1 MTRHA
6 SKTRID
12 VFGNVQLFKR
22 SASIINS
29 IPGYGLAPYG
39 LLPYG
44 SPQHQFTTISQIQLW
59 GQILRPTSP
68 GADKYLVI
76 SSLSNFLSRVQ
87 LLNYELWRIRYS
99 EYQTI
104 YSIHL
109 QFQTYEKQLQ
119 VEHSHSRPQRGSLEE
134 FLSHTEMEGNVPRPL
149 IRKVFS
155 YLVTGGYG
163 EVGYGTDGYGGVTLI
178 LNIITQP

>member
-6 SKTRID
+6 SKTKIH
-12 VFGNVQLFKR
+12 VFSRVQLFKR
-22 SASIINS
+22 SAHATTP

-39 LLPYG
+39 LVPYG
-44 SPQHQFTTISQIQLW
+44 SPQHQFTTIEQIPFW
-59 GQILRPTSP
+59 GQILRPTFP

-76 SSLSNFLSRVQ
+76 SSLSNFLSRIQ
-87 LLNYELWRIRYS
+87 LLNYELGRLRYS

-119 VEHSHSRPQRGSLEE
+119 VEHSHSRPQRMSFEE
-134 FLSHTEMEGNVPRPL
+134 FLSSTEMAGSVPRPL
-149 IRKVFS
+149 IRKIFS

-163 EVGYGTDGYGGVTLI
+163 EVGYGTDGYGGATVI
-178 LNIITQP
+178 LSIIT

>member
-6 SKTRID
+6 SKTKIH
-12 VFGNVQLFKR
+12 VFSRVRLFKR
-22 SASIINS
+22 SAHATTI
-29 IPGYGLAPYG
+29 IPGYGLGPYG
-39 LLPYG
+39 LVPYG
-44 SPQHQFTTISQIQLW
+44 SPQHQFTTIEQIQFW
-59 GQILRPTSP
+59 EQILRPTSP

-76 SSLSNFLSRVQ
+76 SSLSNFLSRIQ
-87 LLNYELWRIRYS
+87 LLNYELRRLRYS

-119 VEHSHSRPQRGSLEE
+119 VEHSHSRPQRMSFEE
-134 FLSHTEMEGNVPRPL
+134 FLRSTEMAGSVPRPL

-163 EVGYGTDGYGGVTLI
+163 EAGYGTDGYGSATVI
-178 LNIITQP
+178 LNITT